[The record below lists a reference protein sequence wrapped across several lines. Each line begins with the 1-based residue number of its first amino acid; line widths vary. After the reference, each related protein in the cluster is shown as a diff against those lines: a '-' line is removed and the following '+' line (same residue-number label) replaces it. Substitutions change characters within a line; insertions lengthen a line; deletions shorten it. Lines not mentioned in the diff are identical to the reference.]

1 MSGRI
6 FISHAAADAAL
17 GEDIAEFLQ
26 AMLEGSN
33 VRAAAP
39 RGSLPEAGDGSAA
52 LQQDLADADV
62 VVGLITEAALASG
75 EVPFHLGAAWAL
87 DTRVLLL
94 IEREVGSGEPFLPV
108 ARAEARPFGPE
119 ALVEL
124 AESLAR
130 EAGTSVEMGAHA
142 RAALTRLFPEWSGL
156 DRQSTERPVAVPR
169 DSSSTQPQWPLD
181 ASGKPVPPEER
192 PAQRAA
198 LPSCSASLHA
208 GRAVA
213 DCAFHRDAGGRFA
226 DELDLPFGAFLA
238 SLGTDWSALRGID
251 DLDVWIEAAE
261 NVLQTLAPEQRHVRY
276 FYEVGFQLATLINLA
291 HRALET
297 QGDEGELQA
306 TWSRAWS
313 ALRDAALAANVT
325 PAAIDELQPMLENL
339 YGPQPQRDVA
349 NLGRVQERVREFAAQ
364 ADAAA
369 LAASA

>member
-26 AMLEGSN
+26 AMIEGSH

-39 RGSLPEAGDGSAA
+39 RGSAPEAGDGSAA
-52 LQQDLADADV
+52 LQHDLADADM

-94 IEREVGSGEPFLPV
+94 IEREAGSGGPFLPV
-108 ARAEARPFGPE
+108 AHAESRAFGPE

-130 EAGTSVEMGAHA
+130 ESGASAEMGAHA
-142 RAALTRLFPEWSGL
+142 RAALGRLFPEFHGL

-181 ASGKPVPPEER
+181 ASGNPVPPSER
-192 PAQRAA
+192 PPSSAG

-213 DCAFHRDAGGRFA
+213 DCAFHRNDGGHFA

-238 SLGTDWSALRGID
+238 SLGADWSALRRID

-261 NVLQTLAPEQRHVRY
+261 NVLQALAPEQRQVRC
-276 FYEVGFQLATLINLA
+276 FYEVGFQLSTLINLA
-291 HRALET
+291 HRALEA
-297 QGDEGELQA
+297 EGEPDELQE
-306 TWSRAWS
+306 TWARAWS
-313 ALRDAALAANVT
+313 ALRDAALEANVT

-339 YGPQPQRDVA
+339 YGPQPERDVA
-349 NLGRVQERVREFAAQ
+349 NLGRVQERIREFAAQ